1 VVLFNGFSII
11 LGDLLM
17 KFKVTY
23 FLLIVCLFSV
33 SSVVLSQDS
42 SQKLNVTPNI
52 SDLSLDYIIQKV
64 ETRYAVSGF
73 SANFFQVSTIKAMKI
88 TDTAY
93 GRAFF
98 KRPDKMR
105 WEYEKPARQTIVTDG
120 NTLWIY
126 RPEDNQVMVGKAPS
140 FFGDGKGFSFLSDI
154 KLIQNKFRI
163 MLEKKAANDCHVLKL
178 LPRAKT
184 FDVSVIYLSVSKKTF
199 NVVKIV
205 TYNSYGD
212 ETRIELSNIQFKQKL
227 DDSMFSF
234 TIPQGVEMLH
244 LDE

>member
-1 VVLFNGFSII
+1 
-11 LGDLLM
+11 M
-17 KFKVTY
+17 KFKAT
-23 FLLIVCLFSV
+23 LILFICFFFSQAV
-33 SSVVLSQDS
+33 FSQDLSQALDL
-42 SQKLNVTPNI
+42 KPNVSN
-52 SDLSLDYIIQKV
+52 LSPDDIIKKV
-64 ETRYAVSGF
+64 ETRYTVPGF

-105 WEYEKPARQTIVTDG
+105 WEYEKPDRQTIITDG

-126 RPEDNQVMVGKAPS
+126 RPEDNQVMFGNAPS
-140 FFGDGKGFSFLSDI
+140 FFGDGKGFSFLSDM
-154 KLIQNKFRI
+154 KLMQNKFSI
-163 MLEKKAANDCHVLKL
+163 ILEKKAEDDYHVLKL
-178 LPRAKT
+178 VPREKT

-199 NVVKIV
+199 DIVKIV

-212 ETRIELSNIQFKQKL
+212 ETRIELSDIQFKQKI

-234 TIPQGVEMLH
+234 KIPQGVEVLH
-244 LDE
+244 LDEQ

>member
-1 VVLFNGFSII
+1 
-11 LGDLLM
+11 M
-17 KFKVTY
+17 KFKAT
-23 FLLIVCLFSV
+23 LILFICFFFSQAV
-33 SSVVLSQDS
+33 FSQDLSQALDL
-42 SQKLNVTPNI
+42 KPNVSN
-52 SDLSLDYIIQKV
+52 LSPDDIIKKV
-64 ETRYAVSGF
+64 ETRYTVPGF

-105 WEYEKPARQTIVTDG
+105 WEYEKPDRQTIITDG

-126 RPEDNQVMVGKAPS
+126 RAEDNQVMIGKAPS

-154 KLIQNKFRI
+154 KLIQNKFSI
-163 MLEKKAANDCHVLKL
+163 ILEKKAEDDYHVLKL
-178 LPRAKT
+178 LPRERT

-199 NVVKIV
+199 EVVKIV

-234 TIPQGVEMLH
+234 KIPQGVEVMH
-244 LDE
+244 LDEQ

>member
-1 VVLFNGFSII
+1 
-11 LGDLLM
+11 M
-17 KFKVTY
+17 KFKAT
-23 FLLIVCLFSV
+23 LILFICFFFSQAV
-33 SSVVLSQDS
+33 FSQDLSQALDL
-42 SQKLNVTPNI
+42 KPNVSN
-52 SDLSLDYIIQKV
+52 LSPDDIIKKV
-64 ETRYAVSGF
+64 ETRYTVPGF

-105 WEYEKPARQTIVTDG
+105 WEYEKPDQQTIITDG

-126 RPEDNQVMVGKAPS
+126 RAEDKQVMIGKAPS

-154 KLIQNKFRI
+154 KLIQNKFSI
-163 MLEKKAANDCHVLKL
+163 ILEKKAEDDYHVLKL
-178 LPRAKT
+178 LPREKT

-199 NVVKIV
+199 DVVKIV

-234 TIPQGVEMLH
+234 KIPQGVEVLH
-244 LDE
+244 LDEQ

>member
-1 VVLFNGFSII
+1 
-11 LGDLLM
+11 M

-23 FLLIVCLFSV
+23 FLLIVCLFSF
-33 SSVVLSQDS
+33 SSVVLGQDS
-42 SQKLNVTPNI
+42 SQALDLKPNVSN
-52 SDLSLDYIIQKV
+52 LSPDDIIKKV
-64 ETRYAVSGF
+64 ETRYTVPGF
-73 SANFFQVSTIKAMKI
+73 SANFFQVSTLKAMKI

-105 WEYEKPARQTIVTDG
+105 WEYEKPDRQTIITDG

-126 RPEDNQVMVGKAPS
+126 RPEDNQVMIDKAPS
-140 FFGDGKGFSFLSDI
+140 FFGDGKGFSFLSDM
-154 KLIQNKFRI
+154 KLIQNKFSI
-163 MLEKKAANDCHVLKL
+163 ILEKKVENDYHVLKL
-178 LPRAKT
+178 LPREKT

-199 NVVKIV
+199 DVVKIV

-212 ETRIELSNIQFKQKL
+212 ETRIELSDIQFKQKL

-234 TIPQGVEMLH
+234 KIPQGVEVLH
-244 LDE
+244 LDEQ